1 MIYWTAITRE
11 HEEQRQLRRA
21 FARTHWIK
29 GVGEGTKF
37 PQKSVSAEFSAY
49 PFRRPSAQNLL
60 HGGETTRSAAAPR
73 RVLPRIAFNF
83 SRSQLILLTC
93 SVSLATMQIFVK
105 TLTGKTI
112 TLDVEASDTIENVKA
127 KIQDKEGEPESDNF
141 SLICRHSARP
151 TTSDLC
157 GQAAGGW
164 PHARRLQYSE
174 RVDVAPGAPVG
185 GNSID

>member
-1 MIYWTAITRE
+1 M
-11 HEEQRQLRRA
+11 
-21 FARTHWIK
+21 K
-29 GVGEGTKF
+29 N
-37 PQKSVSAEFSAY
+37 SVSFGALSHEPTGSKESVKEQN
-49 PFRRPSAQNLL
+49 FRRSQCLRSFRR
-60 HGGETTRSAAAPR
+60 TRFVGRRHRICCTAGTRDAAVPR
-73 RVLPRIAFNF
+73 RVLPRIVFTF
-83 SRSQLILLTC
+83 SHSQLILLIC

-185 GNSID
+185 GRSID